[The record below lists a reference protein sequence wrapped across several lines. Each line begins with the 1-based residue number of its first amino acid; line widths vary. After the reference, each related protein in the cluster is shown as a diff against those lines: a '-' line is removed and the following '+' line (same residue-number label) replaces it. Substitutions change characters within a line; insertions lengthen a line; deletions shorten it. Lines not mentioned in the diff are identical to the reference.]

1 MKSTLRSLALS
12 ALLFFAVSLSCFT
25 VVYRLPWQ
33 LHIVSAVLFIGANI
47 MPSFRKSV
55 KGRLRIESDGA
66 DILCA
71 FLVTVVPEAVLAAS
85 LSRSADGYIWERFV
99 ICALIVWLAELI
111 VFWNGIIRVYVTS
124 SMMGAK
130 WRIIGLIC
138 GMIPIVHI
146 FALLNI
152 IYVTRCEVDMETSR
166 IKRNKERADKKV
178 CQTKYPLVLV
188 HGVFF
193 RDSKRFNYWGRIPK
207 ELEKNGATIY
217 YGGQQSAL
225 GIVKSGEELAQTIRS
240 VIESTGAEKVNIIAH
255 SKGGLDSR
263 YAITKLGMDK
273 YVASLTTVNTP
284 HRGCVFAE
292 WLLGHAPEKL
302 RDTVASKYNGA
313 FMLAGDTEPD
323 FLAAVGDLTASHCA
337 SFNEETPNS
346 PDVYYQ
352 SIGSKINHTG
362 RNVFPLNFSYLLA
375 RFFDGPND
383 GLVTLESAKWG
394 ERFLALTS
402 LAPDGVSHADVI
414 DLMRRDKPD
423 FDIREFYVSIVS
435 ELKDAGF

>member
-130 WRIIGLIC
+130 WRITGLIC

-292 WLLGHAPEKL
+292 WLLGHAPEK
-302 RDTVASKYNGA
+302 
-313 FMLAGDTEPD
+313 
-323 FLAAVGDLTASHCA
+323 
-337 SFNEETPNS
+337 
-346 PDVYYQ
+346 